1 MGQTWGLGLPELG
14 LCPGEEVGDSAV
26 VGSLV
31 PLIPED
37 LCEKLTWGHQA
48 FHWPWGEGPEGWVV
62 RWGSHPPRLQS
73 HPALAVGP
81 AAAVAAADS
90 ASFVS
95 ASWLRQWLQRDLE
108 GSEEGA
114 RWDSVS
120 ASGGG
125 GGH

>member
-62 RWGSHPPRLQS
+62 
-73 HPALAVGP
+73 
-81 AAAVAAADS
+81 
-90 ASFVS
+90 
-95 ASWLRQWLQRDLE
+95 LRVDMKIWS
-108 GSEEGA
+108 SEWTKKLMILFLYA
-114 RWDSVS
+114 FLLLLIS
-120 ASGGG
+120 
-125 GGH
+125 